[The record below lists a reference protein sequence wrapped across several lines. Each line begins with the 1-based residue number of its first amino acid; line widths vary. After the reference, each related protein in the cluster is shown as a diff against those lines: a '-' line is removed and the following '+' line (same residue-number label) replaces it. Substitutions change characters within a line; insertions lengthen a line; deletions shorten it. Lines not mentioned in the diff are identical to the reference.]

1 MHHVL
6 KEILHRKEIDMDAK
20 MSFIEKVRVQVNK
33 DRVED
38 GLYRPLSAKDVV
50 QIHETSMRVFEEVG
64 IRVKNAEAREL
75 FARAGA
81 RVDRESAVVR
91 MEADL
96 VMDIIDRAPSM
107 VHLYG
112 QRREHTLHVGGSN
125 VYAGT
130 GGTALNVLDPGGNE
144 RRRATLADLRD
155 MARVVDRM
163 PHIDFFMLP
172 VFPSDVEEE
181 HVDVNRFGAAL
192 AYQGKHVTGGV
203 YTAEGIH
210 NVIRMASLIAGSERA
225 LRERPLVS
233 FVTCCGISP
242 FVLDDLYSNLAMEVA
257 RAGLPVITPVEPLCG
272 TTSPVT
278 LAANLVVQNVDTL
291 AGVALTQ
298 LVNPGTPVMY
308 GCISSLADMKDLK
321 YLSGAVEMGMMNA
334 GATQLARHYGL
345 PIYATAG
352 MSDSKTLDAQSG
364 YESAIT
370 NLLVALAGGNYIH
383 DAAGLMEF
391 CMTASLEKCVM
402 DDEVLG
408 MVMRAVRGIEV
419 NEKTL
424 AFDEMKKIGPGGHYV
439 SSRHTRKF
447 MRREQFVPRL
457 SDRKSWEEWSAEG
470 SPDTRERARRT
481 VAEILSGPAATVPPE
496 EVMERIR
503 EEVPGLNRD
512 VI

>member
-1 MHHVL
+1 MGT
-6 KEILHRKEIDMDAK
+6 RT
-20 MSFIEKVRVQVNK
+20 SFVEKVIIQVDK
-33 DRVED
+33 ERIEG
-38 GLYRPLSAKDVV
+38 GLYRPLSAVDIAE
-50 QIHETSMRVFEEVG
+50 IHETSMKVFEEIG
-64 IRVKNAEAREL
+64 IRVKNQEALEL
-75 FARAGA
+75 FAEAGA
-81 RVDRESAVVR
+81 KIDHETSVIKMDE
-91 MEADL
+91 ET
-96 VMDIIDRAPSM
+96 VMDLIDRAPGM

-112 QRREHTLHVGGSN
+112 QRPEHTLHVGGSN

-130 GGTALNVLDPGGNE
+130 GGTALYVLEPGSE
-144 RRRATLADLRD
+144 KRRRAMLSDLKD
-155 MARVVDRM
+155 IARVVDRM
-163 PHIDFFMLP
+163 SHIDFFMLP
-172 VFPSDVEEE
+172 VFPSDIDEKD
-181 HVDVNRFGAAL
+181 VDVNRFGAAL
-192 AYQGKHVTGGV
+192 SFQGKHVTGGV
-203 YTAEGIH
+203 YTADGVR
-210 NVIRMASLIAGSERA
+210 NVIRMASMIAGSEKA

-308 GCISSLADMKDLK
+308 GCISSIADMKDLK

-334 GATQLARHYGL
+334 GASQLARHYGL

-391 CMTASLEKCVM
+391 CMTASLEKYVM
-402 DDEVLG
+402 DDEILG

-424 AFDEMKKIGPGGHYV
+424 AFEEMKKIGPGGHYV
-439 SSRHTRKF
+439 SSRHTRRF
-447 MRREQFVPRL
+447 MRKEQFIPEL
-457 SDRKSWEEWSAEG
+457 SDRKSRKEWNEEG
-470 SPDTRERARRT
+470 SPGTRRRAQMR
-481 VAEILSGPAATVPPE
+481 VEEILGEPAKALPPS

-503 EEVPGLNRD
+503 KEIPGIDAR

>member
-1 MHHVL
+1 MGTYT
-6 KEILHRKEIDMDAK
+6 
-20 MSFIEKVRVQVNK
+20 SFIDRVRLQIDK
-33 DRVED
+33 DRVE
-38 GLYRPLSAKDVV
+38 GSLFRPLSSENIV
-50 QIHETSMRVFEEVG
+50 QIHETSMKVFKEIG
-64 IRVKNAEAREL
+64 IKVNNREAIEL
-75 FARAGA
+75 FAEAGA
-81 RVDRESAVVR
+81 EVHGDRSIVR
-91 MEADL
+91 IDEEVIMEL
-96 VMDIIDRAPSM
+96 VDRAPSM

-112 QRREHTLHVGGSN
+112 QRPQHTLHVGGNN

-130 GGTALNVLDPGGNE
+130 GGTALYVIDPGTNE
-144 RRRATLADLRD
+144 RRRATLSDLKNI
-155 MARVVDRM
+155 ARVVDRLSN
-163 PHIDFFMLP
+163 IDFFMLP
-172 VFPSDVEEE
+172 VFPSDTDENTI
-181 HVDVNRFGAAL
+181 DVNRFGTAL
-192 AYQGKHVTGGV
+192 SYQGKHVTGGV
-203 YTAEGIH
+203 YTAEGVR
-210 NVIRMASLIAGSERA
+210 NVIRMAAMISGSEKA

-242 FVLDDLYSNLAMEVA
+242 FVLDDLYSALAMEVA
-257 RAGLPVITPVEPLCG
+257 RSGLPVITPVEPLCG

-278 LAANLVVQNVDTL
+278 LAGNLVVQNVDTL

-308 GCISSLADMKDLK
+308 GCISSIADMKDLK

-334 GATQLARHYGL
+334 GASQLARHYNL

-364 YESAIT
+364 YESAIS

-391 CMTASLEKCVM
+391 CLTASLEKYVM
-402 DDEVLG
+402 DDEILG

-439 SSRHTRKF
+439 SSRHTRTF
-447 MRREQFVPRL
+447 MRREQFRPQL
-457 SDRKSWEEWSAEG
+457 SDRKSRKEWNEEG
-470 SPDTRERARRT
+470 NPCTRRRAQLR
-481 VAEILSGPAATVPPE
+481 VAEILNEPPAPVPSRQ
-496 EVMERIR
+496 VMDCIR
-503 EEVPGLNRD
+503 TEIPGLDID

>member
-1 MHHVL
+1 MF
-6 KEILHRKEIDMDAK
+6 KRILHSEEMIMGTET
-20 MSFIEKVRVQVNK
+20 SFIDRIRMQVDK
-33 DRVED
+33 DRVEG
-38 GLYRPLSAKDVV
+38 GLYRPLSAEDVV
-50 QIHETSMRVFEEVG
+50 QIHEASMRVFEEIGV
-64 IRVKNAEAREL
+64 RVKNEESLDL
-75 FARAGA
+75 FAQAGA
-81 RVDRESAVVR
+81 RIDGETSVVK
-91 MEADL
+91 MDEDL
-96 VMDIIDRAPSM
+96 VLELIDRAPSM

-112 QRREHTLHVGGSN
+112 QRPEHTLHVGGSH

-130 GGTALNVLDPGGNE
+130 GGTALYVLDPGTEE
-144 RRRATLADLRD
+144 RRRATLADLKD
-155 MARVVDRM
+155 IARVVDRM
-163 PHIDFFMLP
+163 PNIDFFMLP
-172 VFPSDVEEE
+172 VFPSDVDEEN
-181 HVDVNRFGAAL
+181 VDVNRFGAAL
-192 AYQGKHVTGGV
+192 SYQGKHVTGGV
-203 YTAEGIH
+203 YTAEGVR
-210 NVIRMASLIAGSERA
+210 NVIRMAAMIAGSEKA
-225 LRERPLVS
+225 LREKPLVS

-242 FVLDDLYSNLAMEVA
+242 FVLDDLYSALAMEVA

-308 GCISSLADMKDLK
+308 GCISSIADMKDLK

-334 GATQLARHYGL
+334 GASQLARHYGL

-391 CMTASLEKCVM
+391 CMTASLEKYVM
-402 DDEVLG
+402 DDEILG

-439 SSRHTRKF
+439 SSRHTRRF
-447 MRREQFVPRL
+447 MRKEQFIPRL
-457 SDRKSWEEWSAEG
+457 SDRKSRHEWNSEG
-470 SPDTRERARRT
+470 SPGTRERARMR
-481 VAEILSGPAATVPPE
+481 VEEILAGPAAALPSP

-503 EEVPGLNRD
+503 KEIPGID
-512 VI
+512 AGVV

>member
-1 MHHVL
+1 
-6 KEILHRKEIDMDAK
+6 
-20 MSFIEKVRVQVNK
+20 
-33 DRVED
+33 
-38 GLYRPLSAKDVV
+38 
-50 QIHETSMRVFEEVG
+50 
-64 IRVKNAEAREL
+64 
-75 FARAGA
+75 
-81 RVDRESAVVR
+81 
-91 MEADL
+91 
-96 VMDIIDRAPSM
+96 
-107 VHLYG
+107 
-112 QRREHTLHVGGSN
+112 
-125 VYAGT
+125 
-130 GGTALNVLDPGGNE
+130 
-144 RRRATLADLRD
+144 
-155 MARVVDRM
+155 
-163 PHIDFFMLP
+163 
-172 VFPSDVEEE
+172 
-181 HVDVNRFGAAL
+181 
-192 AYQGKHVTGGV
+192 V
-203 YTAEGIH
+203 YTAEGIR
-210 NVIRMASLIAGSERA
+210 NVIKMAAMIAGSEKA
-225 LRERPLVS
+225 LREKPLVS

-242 FVLDDLYSNLAMEVA
+242 FVLDDTYGALAMEVV

-308 GCISSLADMKDLK
+308 GCISSIADMKDLK

-334 GATQLARHYGL
+334 GASQLARHYGL

-391 CMTASLEKCVM
+391 CMTASLEKYVM
-402 DDEVLG
+402 DDEILG

-447 MRREQFVPRL
+447 MRKEQFIPTL
-457 SDRKSWEEWSAEG
+457 SDRKSRKEWGAEG
-470 SPDTRERARRT
+470 NPDTRERARSR
-481 VAEILSGPAATVPPE
+481 VEEILGEPAAALPSS

-503 EEVPGLNRD
+503 KDIPGVNREV
-512 VI
+512 I

>member
-1 MHHVL
+1 MGTQTSFL
-6 KEILHRKEIDMDAK
+6 DRIRLQID
-20 MSFIEKVRVQVNK
+20 K
-33 DRVED
+33 DRVEG
-38 GLYRPLSAKDVV
+38 GLLRPLSPEDIV

-64 IRVKNAEAREL
+64 IRVKNDEALEL
-75 FARAGA
+75 FAEAGA
-81 RVDRESAVVR
+81 MVDRETSV
-91 MEADL
+91 MKMDEEL
-96 VMDIIDRAPSM
+96 VLELIDRAPSM

-112 QRREHTLHVGGSN
+112 QRPEHTLHVGGSN

-130 GGTALNVLDPGGNE
+130 GGTALYVLDPGSDE

-155 MARVVDRM
+155 IARLVDRL
-163 PHIDFFMLP
+163 PNVDFFMLP
-172 VFPSDVEEE
+172 VFPSDTDEET
-181 HVDVNRFGAAL
+181 VDVNRFGTAL

-203 YTAEGIH
+203 YTAGGVRD
-210 NVIRMASLIAGSERA
+210 VIRMASMIAGSEKA
-225 LRERPLVS
+225 LKERPLIS

-242 FVLDDLYSNLAMEVA
+242 FVLDDLYSSLAMEVA

-272 TTSPVT
+272 TTAPVT

-298 LVNPGTPVMY
+298 LVNPGAPVMY
-308 GCISSLADMKDLK
+308 GCISSISDMKDLK

-334 GATQLARHYGL
+334 GASQLARHYGL

-391 CMTASLEKCVM
+391 CMTASLEKYVM
-402 DDEVLG
+402 DDEILG

-439 SSRHTRKF
+439 SSRHTRRF
-447 MRREQFVPRL
+447 MRREQFLPRL
-457 SDRKSWEEWSAEG
+457 SDRKSRKEWTSDG
-470 SPDTRERARRT
+470 CPGTRERARVR
-481 VAEILSGPAATVPPE
+481 VEEILSEPAHALPSPD
-496 EVMERIR
+496 VMSRIR
-503 EEVPGLNRD
+503 EEIPGIDAR

>member
-1 MHHVL
+1 MGTKTSFL
-6 KEILHRKEIDMDAK
+6 DRIRLQID
-20 MSFIEKVRVQVNK
+20 K
-33 DRVED
+33 DRVEG
-38 GLYRPLSAKDVV
+38 GLLRPLSPEDIV

-64 IRVKNAEAREL
+64 IRVKNDEALEL
-75 FARAGA
+75 FAEAGA
-81 RVDRESAVVR
+81 MVDRETSV
-91 MEADL
+91 MKMDEEL
-96 VMDIIDRAPSM
+96 VLELIDRAPSM

-112 QRREHTLHVGGSN
+112 QRPEHTLHVGGSN

-130 GGTALNVLDPGGNE
+130 GGTALYVLDPGSDE

-155 MARVVDRM
+155 IARLVDRL
-163 PHIDFFMLP
+163 PNVDFFMLP
-172 VFPSDVEEE
+172 VFPSDTDEET
-181 HVDVNRFGAAL
+181 VDVNRFGTAL

-203 YTAEGIH
+203 YTAGGVRD
-210 NVIRMASLIAGSERA
+210 VIRMASMIAGSEKA
-225 LRERPLVS
+225 LKERPLVS

-242 FVLDDLYSNLAMEVA
+242 FVLDDLYSSLAMEVA

-272 TTSPVT
+272 TTAPVT

-298 LVNPGTPVMY
+298 LVNPGAPVMY
-308 GCISSLADMKDLK
+308 GCISSISDMKDLK

-334 GATQLARHYGL
+334 GASQLARHYGL

-391 CMTASLEKCVM
+391 CMTASLEKYVM
-402 DDEVLG
+402 DDEILG

-439 SSRHTRKF
+439 SSRHTRRF
-447 MRREQFVPRL
+447 MRREQFLPGL
-457 SDRKSWEEWSAEG
+457 SDRKSRKEWTADG
-470 SPDTRERARRT
+470 CPGTRERARVR
-481 VAEILSGPAATVPPE
+481 VEEILSEPAHALPSP
-496 EVMERIR
+496 EVMSRIR
-503 EEVPGLNRD
+503 EEIPGIDAR